1 MCAELTASC
10 MSTGQPR
17 YYLLLTGIHRFLA
30 PLFTSIANLLGTS
43 TPPTAMIQLKPGIPP
58 ASLSKPSHSAARR
71 KNRMERKKNGG
82 LRFKRVFSDPAIA
95 PFDQI
100 EWGRRTAEITDD
112 GGRVIFKQE
121 DIEVPK
127 NWSALATKI
136 AVSKYFYGDIAN
148 GTDPYKGG
156 RETSVRQLIHRVTRT
171 ITDCGIADSYFAD
184 AEAAETFYDELTWLC
199 LNQHGAFNSPVWF
212 NVGLYH
218 QYGVGKGAGAG
229 NYFYNSETGEAERAT
244 SQYEYPQGSACFI
257 QSVGDTMED
266 IMRLATS
273 EAMLFK
279 FGSGTGTDLSSL
291 RSTREKLSGGGKPSG
306 PLSFLKVYDKIANVV
321 KSGGKTRRAAKMNTL
336 KDWHPDIE
344 EFIDAKQNEEKKAWA
359 LIEQGYDGSY
369 NGDAY
374 GSVMYQNENLSVRV
388 SDEFMNAAVDGREW
402 VTKNVRDGSPCD
414 KKDARGL
421 LRKIAEG
428 TYICGDPGMQFD
440 STIHKWHTCKG
451 TGRQNSTNPCSEYLF
466 PDNTACNLAS
476 LNLMKFK
483 GEDEVFDVERFK
495 AAVRLFITAQEI
507 LVDNASYPIKE
518 IAENSHIFRTLGLGY
533 ANLGSLIMSYGYGY
547 DTVEGRALCGAI
559 TAIMTG
565 EAYEQSALLAKT
577 MGPFPGY
584 REARCSGVS
593 KPAAKDN
600 VASMLEVIELHREAV
615 EEIPDVE
622 EFGYLKKEATRA
634 WDRATD
640 LGKRHGYRNAQVT
653 VLAPTGTISFLMDC
667 DTTGIEP
674 DIALVK
680 YKLLAGGGMLKIVN
694 QTIRPALEHLGY
706 AEDEIARSIEHV
718 DLFDTIEDATPG
730 ADHSAVLAGRAEAG
744 RFYPTPLRAEHL
756 PIFDCAF
763 RAHLGERSLHYM
775 AHLRMMAAAQP
786 FLSGAI
792 SKTVNMPENAT
803 VDDIMNTYVEGW
815 RLGLKSIAI
824 YRDGSKRSAPL
835 NTRKTRDMG
844 AFDGAMDVIAKPEE
858 LQKLILELEEEIAML
873 RSRLDQPIRHRMPDT
888 RMSLTHRFE
897 IAGHEGYI
905 TVGLY
910 EDGQPGEL
918 LITMWKEGSTIGGLM
933 DTVGTLT
940 SIALQYGVPLESL
953 VKKFAYQRFEPSG
966 FTKNPD
972 IRNATSITD
981 YVFRYLGCQFI
992 KGYKE
997 ATSPNRAQPEFPL
1010 KEIAEME
1017 KKAINRPVA
1026 ELPRTAEKELI
1037 DVITSHSPGE
1047 GNPKVITTGYTYA
1060 DRVKEALGNMFMDI
1074 VCSHCG
1080 SDKVIRA
1087 GACGVCTEC
1096 GTSQGCS

>member
-1 MCAELTASC
+1 
-10 MSTGQPR
+10 
-17 YYLLLTGIHRFLA
+17 
-30 PLFTSIANLLGTS
+30 
-43 TPPTAMIQLKPGIPP
+43 MIQLKPGLQP
-58 ASLSKPSHSAARR
+58 ATLVKNRKSLSRRPKSSSASSARKR
-71 KNRMERKKNGG
+71 KRG
-82 LRFKRVFSDPAIA
+82 LRFERVFSDPKIS
-95 PFDQI
+95 PFDQL
-100 EWGRRTAEITDD
+100 EWERRTAEITDD
-112 GGRVIFKQE
+112 GGKVIFKQE

-127 NWSALATKI
+127 NWSPLATKI

-156 RETSVRQLIHRVTRT
+156 RETSVKQLIHRVTRT
-171 ITDCGIADSYFAD
+171 ITNWGRADGYFAD
-184 AEAAETFYDELTWLC
+184 EKTAEIFYDELTWLC
-199 LNQHGAFNSPVWF
+199 ANQHGAFNSPVWF

-218 QYGVGKGAGAG
+218 EYGVGKGQGEG
-229 NYFYNSETGEAERAT
+229 NYFYNRETGEAERAA

-257 QSVGDTMED
+257 QSVDDTMED

-279 FGSGTGTDLSSL
+279 YGSGTGSDLSSL

-306 PLSFLKVYDKIANVV
+306 PLSFLKVYDQVANVV

-344 EFIDAKQNEEKKAWA
+344 EFIDAKQKEEKKAWA

-388 SDEFMNAAVDGREW
+388 SDEFMNAAIEDREW
-402 VTKNVRDGSPCD
+402 WTRRVRDGSPCER
-414 KKDARGL
+414 KEARAL

-428 TYICGDPGMQFD
+428 THICGDPGMQFD
-440 STIHKWHTCKG
+440 TTIHKWHTCKG

-466 PDNTACNLAS
+466 LDNTACNLAS

-483 GEDEVFDVERFK
+483 ADDGSFDVERFK
-495 AAVRLFITAQEI
+495 AAVRVFITAQEI
-507 LVDNASYPIKE
+507 IVDNASYPIKE

-547 DTVEGRALCGAI
+547 DSVEGRALCGAI

-565 EAYEQSALLAKT
+565 EAYAESARMASV

-584 REARCSGVS
+584 RDARASGVP
-593 KPAAKDN
+593 KPVAKDN
-600 VASMLEVIELHREAV
+600 VNSMREVIDLHRCAV
-615 EEIPDVE
+615 NEIPDNE
-622 EFGYLKKEATRA
+622 EFAYLKEEAGKVWGEA
-634 WDRATD
+634 AE
-640 LGKRHGYRNAQVT
+640 LGRKHGYRNAQVT

-694 QTIRPALEHLGY
+694 QTVRPALEKLGY
-706 AEDEIARSIEHV
+706 TFEETERIIAHI
-718 DLFDTIEDATPG
+718 DAFDTIEDVTDSDGSVISSGLKP
-730 ADHSAVLAGRAEAG
+730 
-744 RFYPTPLRAEHL
+744 EHL
-756 PIFDCAF
+756 SIFDCAF
-763 RAHLGERSLHYM
+763 KPFKGQRSLGYM

-792 SKTVNMPENAT
+792 SKTVNMPETASVN
-803 VDDIMNTYVEGW
+803 DIMDTYIEGW
-815 RLGLKSIAI
+815 RLGLKAIAI

-835 NTRKTRDMG
+835 NTRKTRHMG
-844 AFDGAMDVIAKPEE
+844 AADDGADVLTEEEE
-858 LQKLILELEEEIAML
+858 LRQRILQLEEEARQL
-873 RSRLDQPIRHRMPDT
+873 RTQVDMPVRHRMPDT
-888 RMSLTHRFE
+888 RMSLTHKFE

-905 TVGLY
+905 TVGLF
-910 EDGQPGEL
+910 EDQQPGEL
-918 LITMWKEGSTIGGLM
+918 FITMAKEGSTIGGLM

-981 YVFRYLGCQFI
+981 YVFRWLGCQFI

-997 ATSPNRAQPEFPL
+997 ATSPNRSHPELPL
-1010 KEIAEME
+1010 KEIPEME
-1017 KKAINRPVA
+1017 KKAVNRPVA
-1026 ELPRTAEKELI
+1026 DLPRTAEKELI
-1037 DVITSHSPGE
+1037 DVVTNHKPNEGQPASLTPGRTHAE
-1047 GNPKVITTGYTYA
+1047 
-1060 DRVKEALGNMFMDI
+1060 RVAEALGNMFMDI
-1074 VCSHCG
+1074 TCSHCG
-1080 SDKVIRA
+1080 SNKVIRA

>member
-1 MCAELTASC
+1 
-10 MSTGQPR
+10 
-17 YYLLLTGIHRFLA
+17 
-30 PLFTSIANLLGTS
+30 
-43 TPPTAMIQLKPGIPP
+43 MIQLKPGIPP
-58 ASLSKPSHSAARR
+58 ASLNKPSRSAARG
-71 KNRMERKKNGG
+71 KSKTASKKNGG
-82 LRFKRVFSDPAIA
+82 LRIKRVFSNPGIA

-100 EWGRRTAEITDD
+100 EWERRNAEITDD
-112 GGRVIFKQE
+112 GGKVIFKQE

-156 RETSVRQLIHRVTRT
+156 REISVRQLIHRVTRT
-171 ITDCGIADSYFAD
+171 ITDWGMADGYFAD
-184 AEAAETFYDELTWLC
+184 AEAAETFYDDLTWLC

-229 NYFYNSETGEAERAT
+229 NYFYNRENGNAERAR

-266 IMRLATS
+266 IMRLAKS

-279 FGSGTGTDLSSL
+279 YGSGTGTDLSSL

-306 PLSFLKVYDKIANVV
+306 PLSFLKVYDQIANVV

-344 EFIDAKQNEEKKAWA
+344 EFIDAKQKEERKAWA

-369 NGDAY
+369 NGEAY
-374 GSVMYQNENLSVRV
+374 GSVMYQNENVSVRV
-388 SDEFMNAAVDGREW
+388 SDEFMDAALEDHEWWTRRVTDGKPCEKKNARA
-402 VTKNVRDGSPCD
+402 
-414 KKDARGL
+414 L

-428 TYICGDPGMQFD
+428 TWICGDPGMQFD
-440 STIHKWHTCKG
+440 TTIHKWHTCKG
-451 TGRQNSTNPCSEYLF
+451 TDRQNSTNPCSEYLF
-466 PDNTACNLAS
+466 LDNTACNLAS

-483 GEDEVFDVERFK
+483 TADGDFDVERFK
-495 AAVRLFITAQEI
+495 AAVRIFITAQEI
-507 LVDNASYPIKE
+507 IVDNASYPIKE

-547 DTVEGRALCGAI
+547 DSVEGRALCGAI

-565 EAYEQSALLAKT
+565 EAYAQSARLARV

-584 REARCSGVS
+584 RDARASGVTR
-593 KPAAKDN
+593 PVAKDN
-600 VASMLEVIELHREAV
+600 VAPMLEVIELHRCTV
-615 EEIPDVE
+615 HQIPDAKEFAHLKE
-622 EFGYLKKEATRA
+622 EAAST
-634 WDRATD
+634 WDSAAE
-640 LGKRHGYRNAQVT
+640 LGKRYGYRNAQVT

-694 QTIRPALEHLGY
+694 QTIKPALEKLGY
-706 AEDEIARSIEHV
+706 GSDEIERIVAHI
-718 DLFDTIEDATPG
+718 DAFDTIEDIVDTDGTRISSGLKP
-730 ADHSAVLAGRAEAG
+730 
-744 RFYPTPLRAEHL
+744 EHL

-763 RAHLGERSLHYM
+763 KPFKGERSLHYL
-775 AHLRMMAAAQP
+775 AHLKMMAAAQP

-792 SKTVNMPENAT
+792 SKTVNLPESAS

-815 RLGLKSIAI
+815 RLGLKSVAI
-824 YRDGSKRSAPL
+824 YREGSKRSAPL
-835 NTRKTRDMG
+835 NTRKTKDMG
-844 AFDGAMDVIAKPEE
+844 TTVAGDGDPGLTDANGVESR
-858 LQKLILELEEEIAML
+858 ILELEEELATL
-873 RSRLDQPIRHRMPDT
+873 RRQLDQPVRHRMPDT
-888 RMSLTHRFE
+888 RTSLTHKFE

-918 LITMWKEGSTIGGLM
+918 FITMSKEGSTIGGLM

-972 IRNATSITD
+972 IRHATSITD
-981 YVFRYLGCQFI
+981 YVFRWLACAFI

-997 ATSPNRAQPEFPL
+997 ATSPNRAQPDLPL
-1010 KEIAEME
+1010 KEIPDIE
-1017 KKAINRPVA
+1017 KKALNRPVTDLA
-1026 ELPRTAEKELI
+1026 RTGDKEVI
-1037 DVITSHSPGE
+1037 DVITGHHSNSENGGASE
-1047 GNPKVITTGYTYA
+1047 GNGNGNGNSSN
-1060 DRVKEALGNMFMDI
+1060 RVTIALGSIFMGI
-1074 VCSHCG
+1074 TCSICG

>member
-1 MCAELTASC
+1 
-10 MSTGQPR
+10 
-17 YYLLLTGIHRFLA
+17 
-30 PLFTSIANLLGTS
+30 
-43 TPPTAMIQLKPGIPP
+43 MIQLKAGIPGP
-58 ASLSKPSHSAARR
+58 QFSKGRRPQPRARIRRGAATKRT
-71 KNRMERKKNGG
+71 G
-82 LRFKRVFSDPAIA
+82 LHLKRVFSDAKCA
-95 PFDQI
+95 PFDEV
-100 EWGRRTAEITDD
+100 EWERRTAEITDD
-112 GGRVIFKQE
+112 SGKIIFKQE
-121 DIEVPK
+121 NIEVPAS
-127 NWSALATKI
+127 WSELATKI

-148 GTDPYKGG
+148 GTDPARGG
-156 RETSVRQLIHRVTRT
+156 RETSVQQLIHRVTRT
-171 ITDCGIADSYFAD
+171 IADWGLLDGYFAD
-184 AEAAETFYDELTWLC
+184 AQVADLFYDELTWLC
-199 LNQHGAFNSPVWF
+199 LNQYGAFNSPVWF
-212 NVGLYH
+212 NVGLYQ
-218 QYGVGKGAGAG
+218 QYGIGAGAGEG
-229 NYFYNSETGEAERAT
+229 NYFYNRETGKADRAAT
-244 SQYEYPQGSACFI
+244 QYEYPQGSACFI
-257 QSVGDTMED
+257 QSVDDTMED

-279 FGSGTGTDLSSL
+279 YGSGTGSDLSSL

-306 PLSFLKVYDKIANVV
+306 PLSFLKVYDQVANVV

-344 EFIDAKQNEEKKAWA
+344 EFIDAKQKEEKKAWA
-359 LIEQGYDGSY
+359 LIEHGYDGSY

-388 SDEFMNAAVDGREW
+388 SDEFMRAALNGEEW
-402 VTKNVRDGSPCD
+402 WTRRVRDGSPCER
-414 KKDARGL
+414 KDAPGL
-421 LRKIAEG
+421 LHKIAEG

-451 TGRQNSTNPCSEYLF
+451 TDRQNSTNPCSEYLF
-466 PDNTACNLAS
+466 LDNTACNLAS

-483 GEDEVFDVERFK
+483 TEDGEFNVERFK
-495 AAVRLFITAQEI
+495 AAVRIFITAQEI
-507 LVDNASYPIKE
+507 IVDNASYPIKE

-533 ANLGSLIMSYGYGY
+533 ANLGSLVMSYGYGY
-547 DTVEGRALCGAI
+547 DSVAGRALCGAV

-577 MGPFPGY
+577 MEPFPGY
-584 REARCSGVS
+584 RDARCSGVS
-593 KPAAKDN
+593 KPVAKDN
-600 VASMLEVIELHREAV
+600 VASMLEVIDLHRAAV
-615 EEIPDVE
+615 DEIPDVE
-622 EFGYLKKEATRA
+622 EFAYLKKEAAHAWNRA
-634 WDRATD
+634 AN

-706 AEDEIARSIEHV
+706 DEDEIASIVEHV
-718 DLFDTIEDATPG
+718 DLFDTIEDARPG
-730 ADHSAVLAGRAEAG
+730 ADHAAVLAGRAEAG
-744 RFYPTPLRAEHL
+744 RLYPTPLRAEHL

-763 RAHLGERSLHYM
+763 RAHLGERSLHYR

-792 SKTVNMPENAT
+792 SKTVNMPESAT

-835 NTRKTRDMG
+835 NTKKTRDMG
-844 AFDGAMDVIAKPEE
+844 FDSAMDATADPED
-858 LQKLILELEEEIAML
+858 LQKRILELEEEIAML
-873 RSRLDQPIRHRMPDT
+873 RTRLDQPIRHRMPDT

-918 LITMWKEGSTIGGLM
+918 FITMSKEGSTIGGLM

-972 IRNATSITD
+972 IRNTTSIAD

-997 ATSPNRAQPEFPL
+997 ATSPNRGQSELPL
-1010 KEIAEME
+1010 REIAEME
-1017 KKAINRPVA
+1017 KKAVNRPVA

-1037 DVITSHSPGE
+1037 DVITNDSPGE
-1047 GNPKVITTGYTYA
+1047 GSPKIISSGYTHA
-1060 DRVKEALGNMFMDI
+1060 ERVKEALGNMFMDI

>member
-1 MCAELTASC
+1 MLQFETCIGC
-10 MSTGQPR
+10 FR
-17 YYLLLTGIHRFLA
+17 YCILYVRWAATLLRGVDWSSQVVGLAVHDYSHLIH
-30 PLFTSIANLLGTS
+30 NLNL
-43 TPPTAMIQLKPGIPP
+43 PTAMIQLTPGIPP
-58 ASLSKPSHSAARR
+58 ASLGSPKKADRR
-71 KNRMERKKNGG
+71 KNRVEKKKHSG
-82 LRFKRVFSDPAIA
+82 LHFERVFSEATVA
-95 PFDQI
+95 PVDQV
-100 EWGRRTAEITDD
+100 EWERGTAEITDD
-112 GGRVIFKQE
+112 SGKIIFRQE

-127 NWSALATKI
+127 SWSALATKI

-148 GTDPYKGG
+148 GTDPHKGG

-171 ITDCGIADSYFAD
+171 ITDWGIADGYFAD
-184 AEAAETFYDELTWLC
+184 AEAAQTFYDELTWLC
-199 LNQHGAFNSPVWF
+199 VNQHGAFNSPVWF

-218 QYGVGKGAGAG
+218 QYGVGKDAGAG
-229 NYFYNSETGEAERAT
+229 NYFYNRETGKAERAA

-279 FGSGTGTDLSSL
+279 YGSGTGTDLTSL

-306 PLSFLKVYDKIANVV
+306 PLSFLKVYDQVANVV

-344 EFIDAKQNEEKKAWA
+344 EFIDAKQKEEKKAWA

-374 GSVMYQNENLSVRV
+374 GSVMYQNENVSVRV
-388 SDEFMNAAVDGREW
+388 SDEFMEAALAGREW
-402 VTKNVRDGSPCD
+402 WTRRVTDGKPCEC
-414 KKDARGL
+414 KDARTL

-428 TYICGDPGMQFD
+428 THICGDPGMQFD

-451 TGRQNSTNPCSEYLF
+451 TDRQNSTNPCSEYLF
-466 PDNTACNLAS
+466 LDNTACNLAS

-483 GEDEVFDVERFK
+483 TAEGDFDVERFK
-495 AAVRLFITAQEI
+495 AAVRIFITAQEI
-507 LVDNASYPIKE
+507 IVDNASYPIRE

-547 DTVEGRALCGAI
+547 DSVEGRALCGAI

-565 EAYEQSALLAKT
+565 EAYEQSARLASAI
-577 MGPFPGY
+577 GPFPGY
-584 REARCSGVS
+584 HDARASGVP
-593 KPAAKDN
+593 KPVAKDN
-600 VASMLEVIELHREAV
+600 VESMLEVIELHRDAV
-615 EEIPDVE
+615 REIPEAKEFAHLKE
-622 EFGYLKKEATRA
+622 EAAKV
-634 WDRATD
+634 WDSVAE
-640 LGKRHGYRNAQVT
+640 LGKRYGYRNAQVT

-694 QTIRPALEHLGY
+694 QTVKPALEKLGY
-706 AEDEIARSIEHV
+706 NSEGIERIVAHI
-718 DLFDTIEDATPG
+718 DAFDTIEDVIDTDG
-730 ADHSAVLAGRAEAG
+730 SKISSGLKR
-744 RFYPTPLRAEHL
+744 EHL

-763 RAHLGERSLHYM
+763 KPFKGERALHYLAHLK
-775 AHLRMMAAAQP
+775 MMAAAQP
-786 FLSGAI
+786 FISGAI
-792 SKTVNMPENAT
+792 SKTVNLPESAS

-815 RLGLKSIAI
+815 RLGLKSVAI
-824 YRDGSKRSAPL
+824 YREGSKRSAPL
-835 NTRKTRDMG
+835 NTRKTKDMG
-844 AFDGAMDVIAKPEE
+844 TVAANADGGATAGVESR
-858 LQKLILELEEEIAML
+858 ILELEQELATL
-873 RSRLDQPIRHRMPDT
+873 RRQLDQPVRHRMPDT
-888 RMSLTHRFE
+888 RTSLTHKFE

-918 LITMWKEGSTIGGLM
+918 FITMSKEGSTIGGLM

-997 ATSPNRAQPEFPL
+997 ATSPNRAQSEFPL

-1017 KKAINRPVA
+1017 KKAVNRPVA
-1026 ELPRTAEKELI
+1026 ELPRTAERELI
-1037 DVITSHSPGE
+1037 DVITNDSPGE
-1047 GNPKVITTGYTYA
+1047 GSPKIISSGYTHA
-1060 DRVKEALGNMFMDI
+1060 ERVKEALGNMFMDI

>member
-1 MCAELTASC
+1 
-10 MSTGQPR
+10 
-17 YYLLLTGIHRFLA
+17 
-30 PLFTSIANLLGTS
+30 
-43 TPPTAMIQLKPGIPP
+43 MIQLKPGLQPHT
-58 ASLSKPSHSAARR
+58 LV
-71 KNRMERKKNGG
+71 KNRKSFARPAKSSGARKRKRG
-82 LRFKRVFSDPAIA
+82 LRFARVFSDAKIA
-95 PFDQI
+95 PCDQL
-100 EWGRRTAEITDD
+100 EWERRTAEITDD
-112 GGRVIFKQE
+112 SGKVIFKQE
-121 DIEVPK
+121 NIEVPK
-127 NWSALATKI
+127 SWSPLATKI

-156 RETSVRQLIHRVTRT
+156 RETSVRQLINRVTRT
-171 ITDCGIADSYFAD
+171 ITNWGIADGYFAD
-184 AEAAETFYDELTWLC
+184 EKTSAIFCDELTWLC
-199 LNQHGAFNSPVWF
+199 ANQHGAFNSPVWF

-218 QYGVGKGAGAG
+218 EYGIGKGQGEG
-229 NYFYNSETGEAERAT
+229 NYFYNRETGKAERAAT
-244 SQYEYPQGSACFI
+244 QYEYPQGSACFI
-257 QSVGDTMED
+257 QSVDDTMED

-279 FGSGTGTDLSSL
+279 YGSGTGSDLSSL

-306 PLSFLKVYDKIANVV
+306 PLSFLKVYDQVANVV

-344 EFIDAKQNEEKKAWA
+344 EFIDAKQKEEKKAWA

-388 SDEFMNAAVDGREW
+388 SDDFMNAAIEGREW
-402 VTKNVRDGSPCD
+402 WTRRVRDGSPCER
-414 KKDARGL
+414 KEARAL

-428 TYICGDPGMQFD
+428 THICGDPGMQFD
-440 STIHKWHTCKG
+440 TTIHKWHTCKG

-466 PDNTACNLAS
+466 LDNTACNLAS

-483 GEDEVFDVERFK
+483 AHDGSFDVERFK
-495 AAVRLFITAQEI
+495 AAVRVFITAQEI
-507 LVDNASYPIKE
+507 IVDNASYPVKE

-547 DTVEGRALCGAI
+547 DSLEGRALCGAI

-565 EAYEQSALLAKT
+565 EAYAESARMAAV

-584 REARCSGVS
+584 HDARASGVP
-593 KPAAKDN
+593 KPVAKDN
-600 VASMLEVIELHREAV
+600 VNSMLEVMEVHRCAV
-615 EEIPDVE
+615 NDIPESE
-622 EFGYLKKEATRA
+622 EFGYLKNEAANA
-634 WDRATD
+634 WDNAVE
-640 LGKRHGYRNAQVT
+640 LGQKHGYRNAQVT

-694 QTIRPALEHLGY
+694 QTVRAALEKLGY
-706 AEDEIARSIEHV
+706 TFEETERIIAHI
-718 DLFDTIEDATPG
+718 DAFDTIEDVTDTDGSKISSGLKP
-730 ADHSAVLAGRAEAG
+730 DHLA
-744 RFYPTPLRAEHL
+744 
-756 PIFDCAF
+756 IFDCAF
-763 RAHLGERSLHYM
+763 KPFKGERSLGYM

-792 SKTVNMPENAT
+792 SKTVNMPESAT
-803 VDDIMNTYVEGW
+803 VDQIMDTYIEGW
-815 RLGLKSIAI
+815 RLGLKAIAI
-824 YRDGSKRSAPL
+824 YRDSSKRSAPL
-835 NTRKTRDMG
+835 NTRKTKHMG
-844 AFDGAMDVIAKPEE
+844 AAEDGADMLTEE
-858 LQKLILELEEEIAML
+858 DELRKRILELEEEARQL
-873 RSRLDQPIRHRMPDT
+873 RTQVDMPVRHRMPDT
-888 RMSLTHRFE
+888 RMSLTHKFE

-918 LITMWKEGSTIGGLM
+918 FIQMSKEGSTIGGLM
-933 DTVGTLT
+933 DTVATLT
-940 SIALQYGVPLESL
+940 SMALQYGVPLESL

-972 IRNATSITD
+972 IRNASSITD
-981 YVFRYLGCQFI
+981 YVFRWLGCQFI

-997 ATSPNRAQPEFPL
+997 ATSPSRSHPELPL
-1010 KEIAEME
+1010 KEIPEME
-1017 KKAINRPVA
+1017 KKAVNRPVA
-1026 ELPRTAEKELI
+1026 DLPRTAEKELI
-1037 DVITSHSPGE
+1037 DVITNHAPNE
-1047 GNPKVITTGYTYA
+1047 GNPTALTSGRTHA
-1060 DRVKEALGNMFMDI
+1060 ERVAEALGNMFMDI
-1074 VCSHCG
+1074 TCSNCG
-1080 SDKVIRA
+1080 SDKVVRA

>member
-1 MCAELTASC
+1 
-10 MSTGQPR
+10 
-17 YYLLLTGIHRFLA
+17 
-30 PLFTSIANLLGTS
+30 
-43 TPPTAMIQLKPGIPP
+43 MIQLKPGIRPS
-58 ASLSKPSHSAARR
+58 SLNRPRKTSSAR
-71 KNRMERKKNGG
+71 KTRPGRKKSTG
-82 LRFKRVFSDPAIA
+82 LRFERVFSDANVA

-100 EWGRRTAEITDD
+100 DWERRTAEITDD
-112 GGRVIFKQE
+112 AGKVIFKQE
-121 DIEVPK
+121 NIEVPK
-127 NWSALATKI
+127 SWSALATKI

-148 GTDPYKGG
+148 GTDPHKGG
-156 RETSVRQLIHRVTRT
+156 RETSVRQLVHRVTRT
-171 ITDCGIADSYFAD
+171 ITDWGIADGYFSNA
-184 AEAAETFYDELTWLC
+184 ATAETFYDELTWLC
-199 LNQHGAFNSPVWF
+199 VNQQGAFNSPVWF
-212 NVGLYH
+212 NVGLHH
-218 QYGVGKGAGAG
+218 QYGVGKSAGLG
-229 NYFYNSETGEAERAT
+229 NYFYNRETGEAERAR

-257 QSVGDTMED
+257 QSVEDTMED

-279 FGSGTGTDLSSL
+279 YGSGTGSDLSSL

-306 PLSFLKVYDKIANVV
+306 PLSFLKVYDQVANVV

-344 EFIDAKQNEEKKAWA
+344 EFIDAKQKEEKKAWA

-388 SDEFMNAAVDGREW
+388 SDEFMDAAVQDREW
-402 VTKNVRDGSPCD
+402 WTRRVRDGKPCER
-414 KKDARGL
+414 KEARTL

-428 TYICGDPGMQFD
+428 THVCGDPGMQFD

-451 TGRQNSTNPCSEYLF
+451 TDRQNSTNPCSEYLF
-466 PDNTACNLAS
+466 LDNTACNLAS

-483 GEDEVFDVERFK
+483 GPEDVFDVERFK
-495 AAVRLFITAQEI
+495 AAVRVFITAQEI
-507 LVDNASYPIKE
+507 IVDNASYPIKE
-518 IAENSHIFRTLGLGY
+518 IAENSHIFRTLGLGF

-547 DTVEGRALCGAI
+547 DSVEGRALCGAI
-559 TAIMTG
+559 TSIMTG
-565 EAYEQSALLAKT
+565 EAYEQSARMARV

-584 REARCSGVS
+584 RDAHCSGVP
-593 KPAAKDN
+593 KPVAKNN
-600 VASMLEVIELHREAV
+600 VTAMQEVIDLHRSSV
-615 EEIPDVE
+615 REIAANE
-622 EFGYLKKEATRA
+622 EFAYLKDEAARVWESA
-634 WDRATD
+634 AE

-694 QTIRPALEHLGY
+694 QTVTPALEKLGY
-706 AEDEIARSIEHV
+706 NSEEIERIIAHI
-718 DLFDTIEDATPG
+718 DAFDTIENVTDTDGSTISSGLKP
-730 ADHSAVLAGRAEAG
+730 
-744 RFYPTPLRAEHL
+744 EHL

-763 RAHLGERSLHYM
+763 KAFKGERSLGYM

-792 SKTVNMPENAT
+792 SKTVNMPETAT
-803 VDDIMNTYVEGW
+803 VEEIMNTYIEGW
-815 RLGLKSIAI
+815 RLGLKAIAI

-835 NTRKTRDMG
+835 NTRKTKDMG
-844 AFDGAMDVIAKPEE
+844 GMHQESVARLDRG
-858 LQKLILELEEEIAML
+858 ELETRIVELDQEVATL
-873 RSRLDQPIRHRMPDT
+873 LCRLDQPSRHRMPDT

-910 EDGQPGEL
+910 EDRQPGEL
-918 LITMWKEGSTIGGLM
+918 FITMSKEGSTIGGLM

-940 SIALQYGVPLESL
+940 SIALQYGVPLQSL

-981 YVFRYLGCQFI
+981 YVFRWLGCQFI
-992 KGYKE
+992 PGYKE
-997 ATSPNRAQPEFPL
+997 ATSPNRGQSELPM
-1010 KEIAEME
+1010 KEIPEME
-1017 KKAINRPVA
+1017 KKAINRPVSD
-1026 ELPRTAEKELI
+1026 LPRTGEKELI
-1037 DVITSHSPGE
+1037 DVITSHKPNEGSPHVGSNGHTHAE
-1047 GNPKVITTGYTYA
+1047 
-1060 DRVKEALGNMFMDI
+1060 RVQEALGNMFMDI
-1074 VCSHCG
+1074 ICSHCG
-1080 SDKVIRA
+1080 SDKVVRA

>member
-1 MCAELTASC
+1 
-10 MSTGQPR
+10 
-17 YYLLLTGIHRFLA
+17 
-30 PLFTSIANLLGTS
+30 
-43 TPPTAMIQLKPGIPP
+43 MIQLKTGIPG
-58 ASLSKPSHSAARR
+58 SQFNKGNKPNARS
-71 KNRMERKKNGG
+71 RMRRTSGKERSG
-82 LRFKRVFSDPAIA
+82 LRFKRVFSDAKCA
-95 PFDQI
+95 PFDEV
-100 EWGRRTAEITDD
+100 EWERRTAEITDD
-112 GGRVIFKQE
+112 SGKIIFKQE
-121 DIEVPK
+121 DIEVPAS
-127 NWSALATKI
+127 WSELATKI

-148 GTDPYKGG
+148 GTDPAKGG

-171 ITDCGIADSYFAD
+171 IADWGLLDGYFAD
-184 AEAAETFYDELTWLC
+184 AQMTDLFCDELTWLC
-199 LNQHGAFNSPVWF
+199 LNQYGAFNSPVWF
-212 NVGLYH
+212 NVGLYQ
-218 QYGVGKGAGAG
+218 QYGIGTGAGEG
-229 NYFYNSETGEAERAT
+229 NYFYNRETGKADRAAT
-244 SQYEYPQGSACFI
+244 QYEYPQGSACFI
-257 QSVGDTMED
+257 QAVDDTMED

-279 FGSGTGTDLSSL
+279 YGSGTGSDLSSL

-306 PLSFLKVYDKIANVV
+306 PLSFLKVYDQVANVV

-344 EFIDAKQNEEKKAWA
+344 EFIDAKQKEEKKAWA

-388 SDEFMNAAVDGREW
+388 SNEFMHAALNGEEW
-402 VTKNVRDGSPCD
+402 WTRRVRDGSPCER
-414 KKDARGL
+414 KDARTL
-421 LRKIAEG
+421 LHKIAQG

-451 TGRQNSTNPCSEYLF
+451 TDRQNSTNPCSEYLF
-466 PDNTACNLAS
+466 LDNTACNLAS

-483 GEDEVFDVERFK
+483 TADGEFDVERFK
-495 AAVRLFITAQEI
+495 AAVRIFITAQEI
-507 LVDNASYPIKE
+507 IVDSASYPIKE

-533 ANLGSLIMSYGYGY
+533 ANLGSLVMSYGYGY
-547 DTVEGRALCGAI
+547 DSVEGRALCGAV

-584 REARCSGVS
+584 RDARCSGVS
-593 KPAAKDN
+593 KPVAKDN
-600 VASMLEVIELHREAV
+600 VASMLEVIDLHRAAV
-615 EEIPDVE
+615 DEIPDAE
-622 EFGYLKKEATRA
+622 EFAYLKKEAAHAWNRA
-634 WDRATD
+634 AD

-706 AEDEIARSIEHV
+706 DEDEIASIVEHV
-718 DLFDTIEDATPG
+718 DLFDTIEDARPG
-730 ADHSAVLAGRAEAG
+730 ADHAAVLAGRVEAG
-744 RFYPTPLRAEHL
+744 RLYPTPLRAEHL

-792 SKTVNMPENAT
+792 SKTVNMPESAT
-803 VDDIMNTYVEGW
+803 IDDIMNTYVEGW

-835 NTRKTRDMG
+835 NTKKTRDMG
-844 AFDGAMDVIAKPEE
+844 FDSAMDATAEPKD
-858 LQKLILELEEEIAML
+858 LQKRILELEEEIAML
-873 RSRLDQPIRHRMPDT
+873 RTRLDQPIRHRMPDT

-918 LITMWKEGSTIGGLM
+918 FITMSKEGSTIGGLM

-997 ATSPNRAQPEFPL
+997 ATSPNRAQSEFPL

-1017 KKAINRPVA
+1017 KKAVNRPVA
-1026 ELPRTAEKELI
+1026 ELPRTAERELI
-1037 DVITSHSPGE
+1037 DVITNDSPGE
-1047 GNPKVITTGYTYA
+1047 GSPKIVSSGYTHA
-1060 DRVKEALGNMFMDI
+1060 ERVKEALGNMFMDI